1 MVSPSSFRHND
12 ALSDFYNAR
21 RKATFEAVLAR
32 IRGKSPTL
40 LPYDEIRSKLGGIEQ
55 AHRELQEI
63 PLDAIIGT
71 VSRYNDFTRSLLPMN
86 PSDGNRWA
94 NVRVAAE
101 TLEGLPPIEVYQ
113 VGDAYFI
120 LDGHHRASVAR
131 ELGATHIQAYV
142 RKVQTRVPLTPED
155 QIEDII
161 LKAEYTEFLKQ
172 TRLDELR
179 PGANLVVTAPGVYEK
194 LLEHIS
200 VHRYFQGIDEN
211 RPVPYEE
218 AVVHWYD
225 TVYQPVVKIIRSL
238 NILRYFPGRTETDL
252 YLWITEHRAYLE
264 SELGWKI
271 NLITAAQDLSD
282 RFSPKMKRLIRRIVR
297 HLVDLLTPDE
307 LEPSIPPGEWR
318 KQRVT
323 DPKNPSLFN
332 TILIALPGDEASWRA
347 MEMALFV
354 ASLEKSF
361 LGGLHVV
368 SVRQSPPHDQIH
380 KLKEKFQQ
388 LCEEKNIEGNLTI
401 ETGEVSRVILDRAHW
416 ADLLVLRLL
425 FPPPLKVFSRLRS
438 GIRQLIRLSP
448 VPLLVFPAGGIPEFS
463 EIVLA
468 YGGGPRADEALFLAT
483 YFSSKHQIPLQ
494 VITVD
499 RGRPGDNTLEAKA
512 RGYLESHNI
521 PSARFVHQRGN
532 PARVILDFTRYK
544 SNALIVM
551 GGYEGNLIRELL
563 FGSTVDRVLWST
575 KHPVLICH

>member
-1 MVSPSSFRHND
+1 MVSPSSFHHND
-12 ALSDFYNAR
+12 ALSDFYDAR

-32 IRGKSPTL
+32 IRGKSPAL

-86 PSDGNRWA
+86 PSDSNRWA
-94 NVRVAAE
+94 NVRAAAE
-101 TLEGLPPIEVYQ
+101 SLEGLPPIEVYQ

-142 RKVQTRVPLTPED
+142 RKVKTRVPLNPED

-179 PGANLVVTAPGVYEK
+179 PGANLVVTVPGVYEK

-211 RPVPYEE
+211 RPVSYEE

-225 TVYQPVVKIIRSL
+225 TIYLPVVKIIRSQ

-282 RFSPKMKRLIRRIVR
+282 RFSPQIKRWVRRIVR
-297 HLVDLLTPDE
+297 HLVDFLTPDE
-307 LEPSIPPGEWR
+307 LEPSTPPGEWR
-318 KQRVT
+318 RQRVT
-323 DPKNPSLFN
+323 DAENQSLFN
-332 TILIALPGDEASWRA
+332 TILVALPGDEASWKA
-347 MEMALFV
+347 MEMALLV

-361 LGGLHVV
+361 LGGLHVIPD
-368 SVRQSPPHDQIH
+368 RQSLPPDRIE
-380 KLKEKFQQ
+380 KLRAKFQQ
-388 LCEEKNIEGNLTI
+388 LCEEKNIEGNLSV
-401 ETGEVSRVILDRAHW
+401 ETGEVSRVILDRAYW

-425 FPPPLKVFSRLRS
+425 FPPPLKILSRLRS
-438 GIRQLIRLSP
+438 GIRRLIRLSP
-448 VPLLVFPAGGIPEFS
+448 VPLLVFPAGGIPDFS

-483 YFSSKHQIPLQ
+483 YLSSKHQIPLQ

-499 RGRPGDNTLEAKA
+499 RGRPGDNALETKA
-512 RGYLESHNI
+512 RNYLESHNI
-521 PSARFVHQRGN
+521 HFARFVHQRGN
-532 PARVILDFTRYK
+532 PARIILAFTRYK

-551 GGYEGNLIRELL
+551 GGYEGNLLRELFL
-563 FGSTVDRVLWST
+563 GSTVDRVLWATS
-575 KHPVLICH
+575 HPVLICH